1 MAIKDRKSTIQAIG
15 WVRDME
21 QSKLLDLNPPYQR
34 RSVWNKDYKQFF
46 IDSIL
51 RNYPI
56 PPIFVN
62 LEIKKDGTTI
72 YHVIDGKQRLLSLLE
87 FIRDEFALSEKYS
100 SDIAPGQ
107 YFSQLD
113 SAIQRSFYS
122 YFLPFELFTEITND
136 VVVNIFDRFNRNVQR
151 LNDQELRHARY
162 GGVFIT
168 TMEQLADDPFW
179 QTLHFFSLADT
190 RRMKDVEYIS
200 LIFTLT
206 MDGIQEGDDLD
217 GKYAELDEEFPDVG
231 THMARYNAVKA
242 IVLRFSDLV
251 QQTRFRNKADFYSL
265 WSALLDFADAPD
277 TIDYA
282 ATATALREFANRVN
296 QVPDAEDAAA
306 LGDDAVA
313 YSQAVRAGTTKR
325 ENRVTRKER
334 LLEHI
339 ATA

>member
-1 MAIKDRKSTIQAIG
+1 
-15 WVRDME
+15 
-21 QSKLLDLNPPYQR
+21 
-34 RSVWNKDYKQFF
+34 
-46 IDSIL
+46 
-51 RNYPI
+51 
-56 PPIFVN
+56 
-62 LEIKKDGTTI
+62 
-72 YHVIDGKQRLLSLLE
+72 
-87 FIRDEFALSEKYS
+87 
-100 SDIAPGQ
+100 
-107 YFSQLD
+107 
-113 SAIQRSFYS
+113 
-122 YFLPFELFTEITND
+122 
-136 VVVNIFDRFNRNVQR
+136 
-151 LNDQELRHARY
+151 
-162 GGVFIT
+162 
-168 TMEQLADDPFW
+168 
-179 QTLHFFSLADT
+179 LHFFSLADT